1 MFIEQSFF
9 RETTRIRVMEQVNV
23 DGKWKRKLV
32 QHIGTARDE
41 LEKELLLTRA
51 REFVD
56 THRHP
61 GQLFLQFLGDDNRRS
76 NIKAIGEYWEGA
88 ELVLGTL
95 FDNLSIEMRA
105 SDRRLL
111 RNLVIARIMNPVSKR
126 RTAAWLSRSLH
137 CSYSDD
143 EIYRFMDRLYKKR
156 SSVNKGVQQYIKSQ
170 YPQSLNYLLYDV
182 TTMYWETDDED
193 LDVTAVDGLRKK
205 GYSKDHREDLPQV
218 VVGLAVNTLGMP
230 LDCQVYPGNEYEG
243 KTFLAG
249 VTSVLHAMQLDEMT
263 VVADAGML
271 SDANLHALDTIKNAH
286 VRYIVGA
293 RLKNLPR
300 AIQQQIV
307 AHNYVEQPVWEFE
320 KDGRRYVVSY
330 SAKRAKKAQHGR
342 EQTVAR
348 LKGLIARNKA
358 IRKHKFLD
366 VTIEDRP
373 HLNLKAIEEAG
384 KWDGIKG
391 YVTNNRDMSA
401 DEVMARYSELYRVE
415 QSFRMSK
422 TDLKI
427 RPAYHHIRERI
438 EAHILVCMVSLCL
451 MRILEETVKSL
462 GLTLGESIRTLEQAK
477 GAVLDLKGK
486 SYTVPPLYSPTMEG
500 IVDLLSSQKGA

>member
-23 DGKWKRKLV
+23 DGTWKRKLV
-32 QHIGTARDE
+32 RHIGTARDE
-41 LEKELLLTRA
+41 LEKELLVTRA

-56 THRHP
+56 TQRHP
-61 GQLFLQFLGDDNRRS
+61 GQLFLKFLDGDTRRS
-76 NIKAIGEYWEGA
+76 QIKATGEYWEGA

-95 FDNLSIEMRA
+95 FDNFSFEIRA
-105 SDRRLL
+105 GDRRLL

-126 RTAAWLSRSLH
+126 RTAAWLSRALH

-156 SSVNKGVQQYIKSQ
+156 SSVNKGIQQYIARK
-170 YPQSLNYLLYDV
+170 YPLSLNYLLYDV

-193 LDVTAVDGLRKK
+193 LDVAAAAGLRKM

-230 LDCQVYPGNEYEG
+230 LDCQVYTGSEYEG
-243 KTFLAG
+243 KTFLNG

-271 SDANLHALDTIKNAH
+271 SNENLNALDTIKDAR

-300 AIQQQIV
+300 VIQQCIV
-307 AHNYVEQPVWEFE
+307 AHNYAEQPVWEFE

-330 SAKRAKKAQHGR
+330 SAKRARKAQHAR
-342 EQTVAR
+342 EQSVAR
-348 LKGLIARNKA
+348 LKELIARNKA

-366 VTIEDRP
+366 VTIADHPR
-373 HLNLKAIEEAG
+373 LNQKAIEEAAQ
-384 KWDGIKG
+384 WDGIKG
-391 YVTNNRDMSA
+391 YVTNNRDMTA
-401 DEVMARYSELYRVE
+401 DEVIARYSELYHVE

-422 TDLKI
+422 TDLRI
-427 RPAYHHIRERI
+427 RPAYHHLRERI
-438 EAHILVCMVSLCL
+438 EAHILICMVSLCL
-451 MRILEETVKSL
+451 MRILEESVKPL
-462 GLTLGESIRTLEQAK
+462 GLTLGEGIRTLEQAK

-486 SYTVPPLYSPTMEG
+486 SYTVPPLYSQTMES
-500 IVDLLSSQKGA
+500 IVDLLIAQKGA